1 MPVSLE
7 DMTPDERAQFN
18 LGKLVGTML
27 KDPKMSPQQKR
38 LLKMANPALSFPE
51 LEVEDAV
58 AAVKAD
64 TSKQIQ
70 DLQDQLN
77 VGKARIAL
85 EAEDNKISE
94 AGLDPKQVRE
104 FMEKNGI
111 VNVDVVIELF
121 ESRRT
126 LAEPSSDTISP
137 FRYKDASPEDLKK
150 MWANPVKWREEK
162 AYEVLAEIRGK
173 KPIRQVG

>member
-27 KDPKMSPQQKR
+27 KDPKLSPMQKR
-38 LLKMANPALSFPE
+38 LLKQANPNLSFPE

-58 AAVKAD
+58 AAVRKETGERITAM
-64 TSKQIQ
+64 Q
-70 DLQDQLN
+70 DEIN
-77 VGKARIAL
+77 IGKAKIAL
-85 EAEDNKISE
+85 QAEDDKITE
-94 AGLDPKQVRE
+94 AGLDAKQVRE
-104 FMEKNGI
+104 FMEKNSI

-126 LAEPSSDTISP
+126 LAEPSSDSIGP
-137 FRYKDASPEDLKK
+137 FRFKDASPEDLKK

-162 AYEVLAEIRGK
+162 AYEVLGELRGR
-173 KPIRQVG
+173 KPVRQVS